1 MGKDIKSLKK
11 SYHTQLKSIAS
22 LTNGTNKLISNESQK
37 SVDLREKEM
46 VIGGSL
52 NKKSD
57 EIKGKEEDIVKE
69 KENFHKLIENS
80 KDIENSL
87 IKQQKRLS
95 EEENNLSSVSLKKI
109 KSQEISINKEIEK
122 LVKVNDD
129 KNKKLKTIN
138 KQKHELNLSI
148 ESEKTEIE
156 NIQKQINELILKKS
170 KTEENLKTKYDQLNT
185 KEDEISKTRI
195 ELDSN
200 SSQMKNFENKKS
212 NFEER
217 EEKTTVS

>member
-1 MGKDIKSLKK
+1 MGDKRKELAELNSKLNKHVTELESVKTAVFDTESQIKDIKSLKK

-95 EEENNLSSVSLKKI
+95 EEENNLSSFNQNKMKLTYDLKNDKDNLKKI
-109 KSQEISINKEIEK
+109 KSSEININKEIEK

-129 KNKKLKTIN
+129 KNKKL
-138 KQKHELNLSI
+138 
-148 ESEKTEIE
+148 
-156 NIQKQINELILKKS
+156 
-170 KTEENLKTKYDQLNT
+170 
-185 KEDEISKTRI
+185 
-195 ELDSN
+195 
-200 SSQMKNFENKKS
+200 
-212 NFEER
+212 
-217 EEKTTVS
+217 